1 MTCEA
6 TRRGEKTPEKVHP
19 RFPHIPLH
27 NRWAMA
33 KEPGGTKG
41 KKKKK
46 KGDYCSVCVCAKE
59 RVCVGMEAE
68 RKLISTAL

>member
-6 TRRGEKTPEKVHP
+6 TRREKTPEKVHP
-19 RFPHIPLH
+19 RFPHTPLH
-27 NRWAMA
+27 NRWAIA

-41 KKKKK
+41 EKKR
-46 KGDYCSVCVCAKE
+46 DYCSVCVCKRE
-59 RVCVGMEAE
+59 SVCVGMEAE

>member
-41 KKKKK
+41 EKKKKRETIV
-46 KGDYCSVCVCAKE
+46 VCVCVRKRE
-59 RVCVGMEAE
+59 CVSGWRQREN
-68 RKLISTAL
+68 